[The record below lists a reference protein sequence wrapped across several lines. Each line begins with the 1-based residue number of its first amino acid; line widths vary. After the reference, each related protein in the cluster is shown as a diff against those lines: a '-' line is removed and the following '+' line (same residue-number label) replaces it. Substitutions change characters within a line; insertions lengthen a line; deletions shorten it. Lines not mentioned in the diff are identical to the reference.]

1 MLYIFRCRS
10 KINWKTVLAAS
21 NKLPNTFV
29 TVKSLASSAELWV
42 DYNLIAIG
50 IGTSKVL

>member
-21 NKLPNTFV
+21 NKLPNTLV

-42 DYNLIAIG
+42 DYNLKAIG
-50 IGTSKVL
+50 IGTSKEL